1 MLTTFDWLRCCESGA
16 ELIATTDLIKSAP
29 DLFPVEEEI
38 GPPVCGIDGP
48 CMRCWIYPRLPES
61 SDHYCKT
68 CEAIISKAKGL
79 GRISRDCMI
88 VWGFVNFLPDP
99 IKRDGEIK
107 KIQARCLY
115 LLDENHFML
124 IMLGHKL
131 KDWLREVLLYHGS
144 ELKGLM
150 LLFPT
155 IGKGGS
161 SSMGDIL
168 CRAIHQ
174 DSRFPMDRLRIRFFS
189 RPAELKFPH
198 RRENQGILTFE
209 ASEFLGLLEMATI
222 FRAQLLPNEQD
233 MVREA
238 VSLKDNREKSFY
250 WGRLMGFLR
259 QEARD
264 MLTAWKFKEWPENR
278 IRLLYELVAYAPF
291 TP

>member
-1 MLTTFDWLRCCESGA
+1 MLSSFDWLRCCESGA
-16 ELIATTDLIKSAP
+16 ELIATIDIMESAP
-29 DLFPVEEEI
+29 DLFRNKEEI

-61 SDHYCKT
+61 SNHYCKT
-68 CEAIISKAKGL
+68 CEAIIKKAKRL
-79 GRISRDCMI
+79 GRISRGCMI

-99 IKRDGEIK
+99 IKQYVGDK
-107 KIQARCLY
+107 KILARCLY

-124 IMLGHKL
+124 IMRGYKL

-144 ELKGLM
+144 ELKGLI

-161 SSMGDIL
+161 SCMGDIL

-189 RPAELKFPH
+189 HPAQLNFPH
-198 RRENQGILTFE
+198 RREEQGILTFE

-238 VSLKDNREKSFY
+238 VSLEDNREKKFY
-250 WGRLMGFLR
+250 WGRLMGFLSR
-259 QEARD
+259 ESKD
-264 MLTAWKFKEWPENR
+264 MLSAWKFQQWPENR
-278 IRLLYELVAYAPF
+278 IKLLYELVAYVPF